1 MHVLDVLLFE
11 IRKHFL
17 DPNSQQLSTFLLGIG
32 HNEAVYMHQWH
43 LLSFHLFC
51 VIGKHIKELYGVD
64 WEIHVDVVRLSE
76 LLLVGVFFFVDFAH
90 SLSCTHVPAFDA
102 IFYLVKLAV
111 VDQILVAV
119 RIKVVRYNEKSL
131 SCCSNS
137 QWPNSAEDI
146 SQKLSTLHV
155 AEHPI
160 SFLLQPRAP
169 VNLFEIELKLYSLLF

>member
-1 MHVLDVLLFE
+1 
-11 IRKHFL
+11 
-17 DPNSQQLSTFLLGIG
+17 
-32 HNEAVYMHQWH
+32 MHQWH

-76 LLLVGVFFFVDFAH
+76 LLLVGLFFLVDFAH
-90 SLSCTHVPAFDA
+90 GFSCAHVPAFDA

-119 RIKVVRYNEKSL
+119 RIEVICNNEKSF
-131 SCCSNS
+131 SGCSDCK
-137 QWPNSAEDI
+137 WPNSTEDI
-146 SQKLSTLHV
+146 SQQLSTLHV

-169 VNLFEIELKLYSLLF
+169 VNLFEVELKLYSLLF